1 MKKLMF
7 SILPAL
13 LLALVS
19 CMNTSQESEGG
30 SVRVVLPSSSRALY
44 SSGHDDVDSF
54 TVRLL
59 LDEKIIN
66 EKSITKETAD
76 MGGAIVFDELEP
88 ATYTVEVE
96 GRMSSKD
103 VLLYF
108 GTEEAKVT
116 AGQDSDC
123 QVNLKKKDCQIYNI
137 SADAEELKTAC
148 ESDGNIYIFM
158 DEDSSVSTNQATPEN
173 NCQLTNITS
182 GTKIIRG
189 NGGKV
194 QQSTD
199 DNKTLTTEGG
209 QIKLFNVTGS
219 STILEIN
226 NLTFTASSTVG
237 TTSTL
242 DGALICVDDG
252 ATVILKQCYINGM
265 SMSNQGI
272 SLIYVKSGG
281 TLLLENCTFYNN
293 TSTNKGDVSFSE
305 CIRIENGAQ
314 VEVVS
319 CNFESNGDGNLM
331 SNAAAIENSGSCH
344 ITNTTFKGNTANRGS
359 AIMNNDNGILEIED
373 STFDSNT
380 CTSNGG
386 YYARRGGAI
395 FIQGGTVKIK
405 DSAFTGNKSSGKN
418 KSEGTE
424 NGEFQKLGG
433 GAISIKSYYDSNTKE
448 TKPSSLTLQNT
459 KFYNNSVTSTDS
471 DDAYGYGGA
480 VLIEQSDASL
490 FLKDASGATM
500 EIDSY
505 ISNYMNGNT
514 TAKNNA
520 GANIYCNG
528 GTINGTVY
536 TKAWE

>member
-1 MKKLMF
+1 MKKFAF

-116 AGQDSDC
+116 AGQDADC
-123 QVNLKKKDCQIYNI
+123 QVKLKKDCQIYNI
-137 SADAEELKTAC
+137 SADTRELKTAC
-148 ESDGNIYIFM
+148 EADGNIYIFM

-173 NCQLTNITS
+173 NCQLTNINS

-199 DNKTLTTEGG
+199 DNKTLTTEGD
-209 QIKLFNVTGS
+209 QIKLFNVSGS

-226 NLTFTASSTVG
+226 NLTFTASSIVG
-237 TTSTL
+237 TTSAL

-252 ATVILKQCYINGM
+252 ATVILKQCYINEM

-433 GAISIKSYYDSNTKE
+433 GAISIKKG
-448 TKPSSLTLQNT
+448 SLTLQST
-459 KFYNNSVTSTDS
+459 RFDSNSVTSTDS
-471 DDAYGYGGA
+471 DDANGYGGA
-480 VLIEQSDASL
+480 VLIEQSDANL

>member
-1 MKKLMF
+1 MKKFAF

-13 LLALVS
+13 LLAFVS
-19 CMNTSQESEGG
+19 CMNMSSGSEGG

-44 SSGHDDVDSF
+44 SSGHGDVDSF

-59 LDEKIIN
+59 LGEKIIN

-76 MGGAIVFDELEP
+76 TGGAIVFDELEP
-88 ATYTVEVE
+88 ATYTVEAE
-96 GRMSSKD
+96 GWMSIKD

-108 GTEEAKVT
+108 GSEEAKVT
-116 AGQDSDC
+116 AGQDTSC
-123 QVNLKKKDCQIYNI
+123 QVNLKKDCQIYNNT
-137 SADAEELKTAC
+137 ADAEELKTAC
-148 ESDGNIYIFM
+148 ESDGNAYIFM
-158 DEDSSVSTNQATPEN
+158 GGNSSVSTNQATPEN

-189 NGGKV
+189 NGGKLV
-194 QQSTD
+194 QSTD

-209 QIKLFNVTGS
+209 QIKLFNVSGS

-226 NLTFTASSTVG
+226 NLTFTATSGKTVG

-293 TSTNKGDVSFSE
+293 TSTNKGAVSFSE

-319 CNFESNGDGNLM
+319 CNFESNGDGDLM

-359 AIMNNDNGILEIED
+359 AIMNNDTGSLEIED

-395 FIQGGTVKIK
+395 FIQGGSVKIT
-405 DSAFTGNKSSGKN
+405 DSTFTGNKAGGYN
-418 KSEGTE
+418 PGSEGTE
-424 NGEFQKLGG
+424 AFKKLGG

-459 KFYNNSVTSTDS
+459 KFYNNSVTSTS
-471 DDAYGYGGA
+471 TDDANGYGGA
-480 VLIEQSDASL
+480 VLIEQSDANL

>member
-19 CMNTSQESEGG
+19 CMNISQGSEGG

-59 LDEKIIN
+59 LGEKII
-66 EKSITKETAD
+66 KEETINTETD
-76 MGGAIVFDELEP
+76 ETGGAIVFDELEP

-116 AGQDSDC
+116 AGQDADC
-123 QVNLKKKDCQIYNI
+123 QVKLKKDCQIYNI
-137 SADAEELKTAC
+137 SADTRELKTAC
-148 ESDGNIYIFM
+148 EADGNIYIFM

-173 NCQLTNITS
+173 NCQLTNINS

-226 NLTFTASSTVG
+226 NLTFTASSIVG
-237 TTSTL
+237 TTSAL

-252 ATVILKQCYINGM
+252 ATVILKQCRMNGI

-373 STFDSNT
+373 STFDSNM
-380 CTSNGG
+380 CTSNSG

-395 FIQGGTVKIK
+395 FIQGGSVKIT
-405 DSAFTGNKSSGKN
+405 DSTFTGNKSSGKN

-433 GAISIKSYYDSNTKE
+433 GAISIKKG
-448 TKPSSLTLQNT
+448 SLTLQST
-459 KFYNNSVTSTDS
+459 RFDSNSVTSTDS

-480 VLIEQSDASL
+480 VLIEQSDANL

>member
-1 MKKLMF
+1 MKKFAF

-13 LLALVS
+13 LLAFVS
-19 CMNTSQESEGG
+19 CMNMSSGSEGG

-44 SSGHDDVDSF
+44 SSGHGDVDSF

-59 LDEKIIN
+59 LGEKII
-66 EKSITKETAD
+66 KEETINTETD
-76 MGGAIVFDELEP
+76 ETGGVIVFDELEP

-96 GRMSSKD
+96 GWMSSKD

-148 ESDGNIYIFM
+148 ESDGNAYIFM
-158 DEDSSVSTNQATPEN
+158 GADSSVSTNQATPEN

-189 NGGKV
+189 NGGKLV
-194 QQSTD
+194 QSTD
-199 DNKTLTTEGG
+199 DNKTLKTEGG

-293 TSTNKGDVSFSE
+293 TSTNKGSASFSE

-319 CNFESNGDGNLM
+319 CNFETNGNDIM
-331 SNAAAIENSGSCH
+331 SNAAAIENSGSCR
-344 ITNTTFKGNTANRGS
+344 ITNTTFKDNLAQRGG
-359 AIMNNDNGILEIED
+359 AIMNNETGILEIES
-373 STFDSNT
+373 STIDSNT
-380 CTSNGG
+380 CTSSG
-386 YYARRGGAI
+386 YYAMRGGAI

-405 DSAFTGNKSSGKN
+405 DSTFTGNETLGQN
-418 KSEGTE
+418 ASEGTA

-433 GAISIKSYYDSNTKE
+433 GAISLKMG
-448 TKPSSLTLQNT
+448 SLTLQNT
-459 KFYNNSVTSTDS
+459 RFDNNSVTSTS
-471 DDAYGYGGA
+471 KNDAYGYGGA
-480 VLIEQSDASL
+480 VLIEQSDANL
-490 FLKDASGATM
+490 FLKDASGAAM
-500 EIDSY
+500 DIASY
-505 ISNYMNGNT
+505 INKYMSGNT
-514 TAKNNA
+514 TAKTDA

>member
-1 MKKLMF
+1 
-7 SILPAL
+7 
-13 LLALVS
+13 
-19 CMNTSQESEGG
+19 
-30 SVRVVLPSSSRALY
+30 
-44 SSGHDDVDSF
+44 
-54 TVRLL
+54 
-59 LDEKIIN
+59 
-66 EKSITKETAD
+66 
-76 MGGAIVFDELEP
+76 
-88 ATYTVEVE
+88 
-96 GRMSSKD
+96 MSSKD

-116 AGQDSDC
+116 AGQDADC
-123 QVNLKKKDCQIYNI
+123 QVKLKKDCQIYNI
-137 SADAEELKTAC
+137 SADARELKTAC
-148 ESDGNIYIFM
+148 EADGNIYIFM
-158 DEDSSVSTNQATPEN
+158 DEDSSVSTNQATPDN
-173 NCQLTNITS
+173 YQLTNITS

-189 NGGKV
+189 NGGKLV
-194 QQSTD
+194 QSTD
-199 DNKTLTTEGG
+199 DNKTLTTEGD
-209 QIKLFNVTGS
+209 QIKLFNVSGS

-226 NLTFTASSTVG
+226 NLTFTASSIVG
-237 TTSTL
+237 TTSAL

-293 TSTNKGDVSFSE
+293 TSTNKGNVSFSE

-331 SNAAAIENSGSCH
+331 ANAAAIENSGSCH

-433 GAISIKSYYDSNTKE
+433 GAISIKKG
-448 TKPSSLTLQNT
+448 SLTLQST
-459 KFYNNSVTSTDS
+459 RFDSNSVSSTDS

-480 VLIEQSDASL
+480 VLIEQSDANL

>member
-1 MKKLMF
+1 
-7 SILPAL
+7 
-13 LLALVS
+13 
-19 CMNTSQESEGG
+19 
-30 SVRVVLPSSSRALY
+30 
-44 SSGHDDVDSF
+44 
-54 TVRLL
+54 
-59 LDEKIIN
+59 
-66 EKSITKETAD
+66 
-76 MGGAIVFDELEP
+76 
-88 ATYTVEVE
+88 
-96 GRMSSKD
+96 MSSKD

-137 SADAEELKTAC
+137 SADARELKTAC
-148 ESDGNIYIFM
+148 EADGNIYIFM

-226 NLTFTASSTVG
+226 NLTFTASDTVE
-237 TTSTL
+237 TSAL

-272 SLIYVKSGG
+272 SLIYVKNGG
-281 TLLLENCTFYNN
+281 KLLLENCTFYNN
-293 TSTNKGDVSFSE
+293 TSTLERNSVGYSE
-305 CIRIENGAQ
+305 CIRIDNGAQ

-319 CNFESNGDGNLM
+319 CNFESNGDGDLM

-395 FIQGGTVKIK
+395 FIQGGSVKIT
-405 DSAFTGNKSSGKN
+405 DSTFTGNKAGGYN
-418 KSEGTE
+418 PGSEGKE
-424 NGEFQKLGG
+424 AFKKLGG

-459 KFYNNSVTSTDS
+459 KFYNNSVTSTS
-471 DDAYGYGGA
+471 TDDANGYGGA
-480 VLIEQSDASL
+480 VLIEQSDANL

>member
-1 MKKLMF
+1 MKKIMF
-7 SILPAL
+7 SILPAFL
-13 LLALVS
+13 FALVS

-59 LDEKIIN
+59 LGEKIIN
-66 EKSITKETAD
+66 EKSINTETD
-76 MGGAIVFDELEP
+76 ETGGVIVFDELEP

-96 GRMSSKD
+96 GWMSSKD

-137 SADAEELKTAC
+137 SADAEELKKAC
-148 ESDGNIYIFM
+148 ESDGNTYIFM
-158 DEDSSVSTNQATPEN
+158 DEDSSVSTNQATPDN
-173 NCQLTNITS
+173 YQLTNITS

-226 NLTFTASSTVG
+226 NLTFTASDTVE
-237 TTSTL
+237 TSAL

-252 ATVILKQCYINGM
+252 ATVILKQCRMNGI
-265 SMSNQGI
+265 SMSNLGT

-281 TLLLENCTFYNN
+281 KLLVENCTFYNN
-293 TSTNKGDVSFSE
+293 TSTNKGSASFSE

-319 CNFESNGDGNLM
+319 CNFETNGNDIM
-331 SNAAAIENSGSCH
+331 SNAAAIENSGSCR
-344 ITNTTFKGNTANRGS
+344 ITNTTFKDNLAQRGG
-359 AIMNNDNGILEIED
+359 AIMNNETGILEIES

-380 CTSNGG
+380 CTSSG
-386 YYARRGGAI
+386 YYAMRGGAI

-405 DSAFTGNKSSGKN
+405 DSTFTGNETLGQN
-418 KSEGTE
+418 ASEGTA

-433 GAISIKSYYDSNTKE
+433 GAISLKMG
-448 TKPSSLTLQNT
+448 SLTLQNT
-459 KFYNNSVTSTDS
+459 RFDNNSVTSTS
-471 DDAYGYGGA
+471 KNDAYGYGGA
-480 VLIEQSDASL
+480 VLIEQSDANL
-490 FLKDASGATM
+490 FLKDASGAAM
-500 EIDSY
+500 DIASY
-505 ISNYMNGNT
+505 INKYMSSNT
-514 TAKNNA
+514 TAKTDA

-536 TKAWE
+536 TKAW

>member
-1 MKKLMF
+1 
-7 SILPAL
+7 
-13 LLALVS
+13 
-19 CMNTSQESEGG
+19 
-30 SVRVVLPSSSRALY
+30 
-44 SSGHDDVDSF
+44 
-54 TVRLL
+54 
-59 LDEKIIN
+59 
-66 EKSITKETAD
+66 
-76 MGGAIVFDELEP
+76 
-88 ATYTVEVE
+88 
-96 GRMSSKD
+96 MSSKD

-116 AGQDSDC
+116 AGQDADC
-123 QVNLKKKDCQIYNI
+123 QVKLKKDCQIYNI
-137 SADAEELKTAC
+137 SADTRELKTAC
-148 ESDGNIYIFM
+148 EADGNIYIFM

-173 NCQLTNITS
+173 NCQLTNINS

-293 TSTNKGDVSFSE
+293 TSTNKGNVSFSE

-395 FIQGGTVKIK
+395 FIQGGSVKIT
-405 DSAFTGNKSSGKN
+405 DSTFTGNKAGGKN

-433 GAISIKSYYDSNTKE
+433 GAISIKKG
-448 TKPSSLTLQNT
+448 SLTLQST
-459 KFYNNSVTSTDS
+459 RFDSNSVTSTDS

-480 VLIEQSDASL
+480 VLIEQSDANL

>member
-1 MKKLMF
+1 MKKFAF

-13 LLALVS
+13 LLAFVS
-19 CMNTSQESEGG
+19 CMNMSSGSEGG

-44 SSGHDDVDSF
+44 SSGHGDVDSF

-59 LDEKIIN
+59 LGEKII
-66 EKSITKETAD
+66 KEETINTETD
-76 MGGAIVFDELEP
+76 ETGGVIVFDELEP

-96 GRMSSKD
+96 GWMSSKD

-137 SADAEELKTAC
+137 SADAEELKKAC
-148 ESDGNIYIFM
+148 ESDGNAYIFM
-158 DEDSSVSTNQATPEN
+158 GADSSVSTNQATPDN
-173 NCQLTNITS
+173 YQLTNITS

-252 ATVILKQCYINGM
+252 ATVILKQCRMNGI
-265 SMSNQGI
+265 SMSNLGT

-281 TLLLENCTFYNN
+281 KLLVENCTFYNN
-293 TSTNKGDVSFSE
+293 TSTNKGSASFSE

-319 CNFESNGDGNLM
+319 CNFETNGNDIM
-331 SNAAAIENSGSCH
+331 SNAAAIENSGSCR
-344 ITNTTFKGNTANRGS
+344 ITNTTFKDNLAQRGG
-359 AIMNNDNGILEIED
+359 AIMNNETGILEIES

-380 CTSNGG
+380 CTSSG
-386 YYARRGGAI
+386 YYAMRGGAI

-405 DSAFTGNKSSGKN
+405 DSTFTGNETLGQN
-418 KSEGTE
+418 ASEGTA

-433 GAISIKSYYDSNTKE
+433 GAISLKMG
-448 TKPSSLTLQNT
+448 SLTLQNT
-459 KFYNNSVTSTDS
+459 RFDNNSVTSTS
-471 DDAYGYGGA
+471 KNDAYGYGGA
-480 VLIEQSDASL
+480 VLIEQSDANL
-490 FLKDASGATM
+490 FLKDASGAAM
-500 EIDSY
+500 DIASY
-505 ISNYMNGNT
+505 INKYMSGNT
-514 TAKNNA
+514 TAKTDA

>member
-1 MKKLMF
+1 MKKFAF

-13 LLALVS
+13 LLAFVS
-19 CMNTSQESEGG
+19 CMNMSSGSEGG

-44 SSGHDDVDSF
+44 SSGHGDVDSF

-59 LDEKIIN
+59 LGEKII
-66 EKSITKETAD
+66 KEETINTETD
-76 MGGAIVFDELEP
+76 ETGGVIVFDELEP

-96 GRMSSKD
+96 GWMSSKD

-137 SADAEELKTAC
+137 SADAEELKKAC
-148 ESDGNIYIFM
+148 ESDGNAYIFM
-158 DEDSSVSTNQATPEN
+158 GADSSVSTNQATPDN
-173 NCQLTNITS
+173 YQLTNITS

-209 QIKLFNVTGS
+209 QIKLFNVSGS

-226 NLTFTASSTVG
+226 NLTFTASSIVG
-237 TTSTL
+237 TTSAL

-252 ATVILKQCYINGM
+252 ATVILKQCRMNGI
-265 SMSNQGI
+265 SMSNLGT

-281 TLLLENCTFYNN
+281 KLLVENCTFYNN
-293 TSTNKGDVSFSE
+293 TSTNKGSASFSE

-319 CNFESNGDGNLM
+319 CNFETNGNDIM
-331 SNAAAIENSGSCH
+331 SNAAAIENSGSCR
-344 ITNTTFKGNTANRGS
+344 ITNTTFKDNLAQRGG
-359 AIMNNDNGILEIED
+359 AIMNNETGILEIES

-380 CTSNGG
+380 CTSSG
-386 YYARRGGAI
+386 YYAMRGGAI

-405 DSAFTGNKSSGKN
+405 DSTFTGNETLGQN
-418 KSEGTE
+418 ASEGTA

-433 GAISIKSYYDSNTKE
+433 GAISLKMG
-448 TKPSSLTLQNT
+448 SLTLQNT
-459 KFYNNSVTSTDS
+459 RFDNNSVTSTS
-471 DDAYGYGGA
+471 KNDAYGYGGA
-480 VLIEQSDASL
+480 VLIEQSDANL
-490 FLKDASGATM
+490 FLKDASGAAM
-500 EIDSY
+500 DIASY
-505 ISNYMNGNT
+505 INKYMSGNT
-514 TAKNNA
+514 TAKTDA

>member
-1 MKKLMF
+1 MKKFAF

-19 CMNTSQESEGG
+19 CMNMSQGSEGG

-59 LDEKIIN
+59 LGEKIIN
-66 EKSITKETAD
+66 EQSINTETD
-76 MGGAIVFDELEP
+76 ETGGVIVFDELEP

-96 GRMSSKD
+96 GWMSSKD

-108 GTEEAKVT
+108 GTEDAKVT

-123 QVNLKKKDCQIYNI
+123 QVTLKKDCQIYDAT
-137 SADAEELKTAC
+137 SDAEELKTAC
-148 ESDGNIYIFM
+148 ESDGNAYIFM
-158 DEDSSVSTNQATPEN
+158 GEDSSVSTSQATSAN
-173 NCQLTNITS
+173 NYQLTNITS

-194 QQSTD
+194 QESTD

-226 NLTFTASSTVG
+226 NLTFTAASGKTVG

-242 DGALICVDDG
+242 DGALIYVDDG

-314 VEVVS
+314 VEVIS
-319 CNFESNGDGNLM
+319 CNFESNGEEDYA
-331 SNAAAIENSGSCH
+331 SNAAAIENSGSCR
-344 ITNTTFKGNTANRGS
+344 IISTTFKGNTANRGS
-359 AIMNNDNGILEIED
+359 AIMNNNSGILEIED
-373 STFDSNT
+373 STFDSNM
-380 CTSNGG
+380 CISNSG

-395 FIQGGTVKIK
+395 FIQGGNVKIK
-405 DSAFTGNKSSGKN
+405 DSAFTDNKSSGKN
-418 KSEGTE
+418 KSEGEE
-424 NGEFQKLGG
+424 NNLQMLGG
-433 GAISIKSYYDSNTKE
+433 GAISIKTG
-448 TKPSSLTLQNT
+448 SLILQNT
-459 KFYNNSVTSTDS
+459 RFDNNSVTATTSNSTYTK
-471 DDAYGYGGA
+471 YGYGGA
-480 VLIEQSDASL
+480 VLIEQSDANL
-490 FLKDASGATM
+490 FLKDASGADM
-500 EIDSY
+500 DIQNY
-505 ISNYMNGNT
+505 IQMNMNGNT
-514 TAKNNA
+514 VGTGKE

-536 TKAWE
+536 TQAWE

>member
-1 MKKLMF
+1 
-7 SILPAL
+7 
-13 LLALVS
+13 
-19 CMNTSQESEGG
+19 
-30 SVRVVLPSSSRALY
+30 
-44 SSGHDDVDSF
+44 
-54 TVRLL
+54 
-59 LDEKIIN
+59 
-66 EKSITKETAD
+66 
-76 MGGAIVFDELEP
+76 
-88 ATYTVEVE
+88 
-96 GRMSSKD
+96 MSSKD

-116 AGQDSDC
+116 AGQDADC
-123 QVNLKKKDCQIYNI
+123 QVKLKKDCQIYNI
-137 SADAEELKTAC
+137 SADTRELKTAC
-148 ESDGNIYIFM
+148 EADGNIYIFM

-173 NCQLTNITS
+173 NCQLTNINS

-199 DNKTLTTEGG
+199 DNKTLTTEGD
-209 QIKLFNVTGS
+209 QIKLFNVSGS

-226 NLTFTASSTVG
+226 NLTFTASSIVG
-237 TTSTL
+237 TTSAL

-433 GAISIKSYYDSNTKE
+433 GAISIKKG
-448 TKPSSLTLQNT
+448 SLTLQST
-459 KFYNNSVTSTDS
+459 RFDSNSVTSTDS
-471 DDAYGYGGA
+471 DDANGYGGA
-480 VLIEQSDASL
+480 VLIEQSDANL

>member
-1 MKKLMF
+1 M
-7 SILPAL
+7 SI
-13 LLALVS
+13 
-19 CMNTSQESEGG
+19 
-30 SVRVVLPSSSRALY
+30 
-44 SSGHDDVDSF
+44 
-54 TVRLL
+54 
-59 LDEKIIN
+59 
-66 EKSITKETAD
+66 
-76 MGGAIVFDELEP
+76 
-88 ATYTVEVE
+88 
-96 GRMSSKD
+96 KD

-108 GTEEAKVT
+108 GSEEAKVT
-116 AGQDSDC
+116 AGQDTSC
-123 QVNLKKKDCQIYNI
+123 QVNLKKDCQIYNNT
-137 SADAEELKTAC
+137 ADAEELKTAC
-148 ESDGNIYIFM
+148 ESDGNAYIFM
-158 DEDSSVSTNQATPEN
+158 GGNSSVSTNQATPEN

-194 QQSTD
+194 QESTD
-199 DNKTLTTEGG
+199 DNKTLATEGG

-226 NLTFTASSTVG
+226 NLTFTASKIVG
-237 TTSTL
+237 TNSTL

-293 TSTNKGDVSFSE
+293 TSTNKGAVSFSE

-344 ITNTTFKGNTANRGS
+344 ITNTTFKGNTANRGG
-359 AIMNNDNGILEIED
+359 AIMNNENGILEIEN
-373 STFDSNT
+373 STFDSNM
-380 CTSNGG
+380 CTSNSG

-395 FIQGGTVKIK
+395 FIQGGSVKIT
-405 DSAFTGNKSSGKN
+405 DSTFTGNKAGGN
-418 KSEGTE
+418 NPGNEGEE
-424 NGEFQKLGG
+424 NNLQMLGG
-433 GAISIKSYYDSNTKE
+433 GAISIKKG
-448 TKPSSLTLQNT
+448 SLTLQST
-459 KFYNNSVTSTDS
+459 RFENNSVTSTTANS
-471 DDAYGYGGA
+471 TNTKYGYGGA

-490 FLKDASGATM
+490 LLKNASGAAM
-500 EIDSY
+500 DIESY
-505 ISNYMNGNT
+505 TNKYMSGNKVGT
-514 TAKNNA
+514 GKE

>member
-1 MKKLMF
+1 
-7 SILPAL
+7 
-13 LLALVS
+13 
-19 CMNTSQESEGG
+19 
-30 SVRVVLPSSSRALY
+30 
-44 SSGHDDVDSF
+44 
-54 TVRLL
+54 
-59 LDEKIIN
+59 
-66 EKSITKETAD
+66 
-76 MGGAIVFDELEP
+76 
-88 ATYTVEVE
+88 
-96 GRMSSKD
+96 MSSKD

-148 ESDGNIYIFM
+148 ESDGNAYIFM
-158 DEDSSVSTNQATPEN
+158 GADSSVSTNQATPDN
-173 NCQLTNITS
+173 YQLTNITS

-226 NLTFTASSTVG
+226 NLTFTASDTVE
-237 TTSTL
+237 TSAL

-252 ATVILKQCYINGM
+252 ATVILKQCRMNGI
-265 SMSNQGI
+265 SMSNLGT

-281 TLLLENCTFYNN
+281 KLLVENCTFYNN
-293 TSTNKGDVSFSE
+293 TSTNKGSASFSE

-319 CNFESNGDGNLM
+319 CNFETNGNDIM
-331 SNAAAIENSGSCH
+331 SNAAAIENSGSCR
-344 ITNTTFKGNTANRGS
+344 ITNTTFKDNLAQRGG
-359 AIMNNDNGILEIED
+359 AIMNNETGILEIES

-380 CTSNGG
+380 CTSSG
-386 YYARRGGAI
+386 YYAMRGGAI

-405 DSAFTGNKSSGKN
+405 DSTFTGNETLGQN
-418 KSEGTE
+418 ASEGTA

-433 GAISIKSYYDSNTKE
+433 GAISLKMG
-448 TKPSSLTLQNT
+448 SLTLQNT
-459 KFYNNSVTSTDS
+459 RFDNNSVTSTS
-471 DDAYGYGGA
+471 KNDAYGYGGA

-490 FLKDASGATM
+490 FLKDASGAAM
-500 EIDSY
+500 DIESY
-505 ISNYMNGNT
+505 TNKYMSGNKVGT
-514 TAKNNA
+514 GKE

>member
-1 MKKLMF
+1 
-7 SILPAL
+7 
-13 LLALVS
+13 
-19 CMNTSQESEGG
+19 
-30 SVRVVLPSSSRALY
+30 
-44 SSGHDDVDSF
+44 
-54 TVRLL
+54 
-59 LDEKIIN
+59 
-66 EKSITKETAD
+66 
-76 MGGAIVFDELEP
+76 
-88 ATYTVEVE
+88 TVEVE
-96 GRMSSKD
+96 GWMSSKD

-148 ESDGNIYIFM
+148 ESDGNAYIFM
-158 DEDSSVSTNQATPEN
+158 GADSSVSTNQATPDN
-173 NCQLTNITS
+173 YQLTNITS

-226 NLTFTASSTVG
+226 NLTFTASSIVG
-237 TTSTL
+237 TTSAL

-293 TSTNKGDVSFSE
+293 TSTNKGNVSFSE

-395 FIQGGTVKIK
+395 FIQGGSVKIT
-405 DSAFTGNKSSGKN
+405 DSTFTGNKAGGYN
-418 KSEGTE
+418 PGSEGTE
-424 NGEFQKLGG
+424 AFKKLGG
-433 GAISIKSYYDSNTKE
+433 GAISIKKG
-448 TKPSSLTLQNT
+448 SLTLQST
-459 KFYNNSVTSTDS
+459 RFDSNSVTSTDS

>member
-1 MKKLMF
+1 MKKFAF

-76 MGGAIVFDELEP
+76 TGGAIVFDELEP
-88 ATYTVEVE
+88 ATYTVEAE
-96 GRMSSKD
+96 GWMSCKD
-103 VLLYF
+103 ALLYF

-116 AGQDSDC
+116 AGQDADC
-123 QVNLKKKDCQIYNI
+123 QVKLKKDCQIYNI
-137 SADAEELKTAC
+137 SADPGELKTAC
-148 ESDGNIYIFM
+148 EADGNIYIFM
-158 DEDSSVSTNQATPEN
+158 NEASSVSTNQATPEN
-173 NCQLTNITS
+173 NYQLADITS

-226 NLTFTASSTVG
+226 NLTFTASDTVE
-237 TTSTL
+237 TSAL

-252 ATVILKQCYINGM
+252 ATVILKQCRMNGI
-265 SMSNQGI
+265 SMSNLGT

-281 TLLLENCTFYNN
+281 KLLVENCTFYNN
-293 TSTNKGDVSFSE
+293 TSTNKGSASFSE

-319 CNFESNGDGNLM
+319 CNFETNGNDIM
-331 SNAAAIENSGSCH
+331 SNAAAIENSGSCR
-344 ITNTTFKGNTANRGS
+344 ITNTTFKDNLAQRGG
-359 AIMNNDNGILEIED
+359 AIMNNETGILEIES

-380 CTSNGG
+380 CTSSG
-386 YYARRGGAI
+386 YYAMRGGAI
-395 FIQGGTVKIK
+395 FIQGGTVKIT
-405 DSAFTGNKSSGKN
+405 DSTFTGNKAGGYN
-418 KSEGTE
+418 PGSEGPE
-424 NGEFQKLGG
+424 AFKKLGG

-459 KFYNNSVTSTDS
+459 KFYNNSVTSKST
-471 DDAYGYGGA
+471 DDANGYGGA
-480 VLIEQSDASL
+480 VLIEQSDANL

-528 GTINGTVY
+528 GTINGTGY

>member
-1 MKKLMF
+1 MKKFAF

-13 LLALVS
+13 LLAFVS

-44 SSGHDDVDSF
+44 SSGHGDVDSF

-59 LDEKIIN
+59 LGEKII
-66 EKSITKETAD
+66 KEETINTETD
-76 MGGAIVFDELEP
+76 ETGGVIVFDELEP

-96 GRMSSKD
+96 GWMSSKD

-137 SADAEELKTAC
+137 SVDARELKTAC
-148 ESDGNIYIFM
+148 ESDGNAYIFM
-158 DEDSSVSTNQATPEN
+158 GADSSVSTNQATPDN
-173 NCQLTNITS
+173 YQLTNITS

-199 DNKTLTTEGG
+199 DNQTLTTEGG
-209 QIKLFNVTGS
+209 QIKLFNVSGS

-226 NLTFTASSTVG
+226 NLTFTASNIVG
-237 TTSTL
+237 TNSTL

-319 CNFESNGDGNLM
+319 CTFESNGEENYA
-331 SNAAAIENSGSCH
+331 SNAAAIENSGSCR
-344 ITNTTFKGNTANRGS
+344 ITNTTFKGNKANRGS
-359 AIMNNDNGILEIED
+359 AIMNNDTGSLEIEN

-395 FIQGGTVKIK
+395 FIQGGSVKIK

-418 KSEGTE
+418 KSEGTK

-433 GAISIKSYYDSNTKE
+433 GAISIKTGSLVLQSTRFDS
-448 TKPSSLTLQNT
+448 
-459 KFYNNSVTSTDS
+459 NSVTSTDS
-471 DDAYGYGGA
+471 NDAYGCGGA
-480 VLIEQSDASL
+480 VLVEQSDASL
-490 FLKDASGATM
+490 LLKDANGTAMDIASYTTM
-500 EIDSY
+500 
-505 ISNYMNGNT
+505 YMNGNT
-514 TAKNNA
+514 TAKDNA

>member
-1 MKKLMF
+1 
-7 SILPAL
+7 
-13 LLALVS
+13 
-19 CMNTSQESEGG
+19 
-30 SVRVVLPSSSRALY
+30 
-44 SSGHDDVDSF
+44 
-54 TVRLL
+54 
-59 LDEKIIN
+59 
-66 EKSITKETAD
+66 
-76 MGGAIVFDELEP
+76 
-88 ATYTVEVE
+88 
-96 GRMSSKD
+96 MSSKD

-137 SADAEELKTAC
+137 SADAKELKTAC
-148 ESDGNIYIFM
+148 ESDGKTYIFM
-158 DEDSSVSTNQATPEN
+158 GEDSSVSTNQATPEN

-199 DNKTLTTEGG
+199 DNKTLKTEGG

-226 NLTFTASSTVG
+226 NLTFTASDTVE
-237 TTSTL
+237 TSAL

-252 ATVILKQCYINGM
+252 ATVILKQCRMNGI
-265 SMSNQGI
+265 SMSNLGT

-281 TLLLENCTFYNN
+281 KLLVENCTFYNN
-293 TSTNKGDVSFSE
+293 TSTNKGNVSFSE

-331 SNAAAIENSGSCH
+331 SNAAAIENSGSCR
-344 ITNTTFKGNTANRGS
+344 ITNTTFKGNKANRGS

-395 FIQGGTVKIK
+395 FIQGGSVKIT
-405 DSAFTGNKSSGKN
+405 DSTFTGNKAGGYN
-418 KSEGTE
+418 PGSEGEE
-424 NGEFQKLGG
+424 NNLQMLGG
-433 GAISIKSYYDSNTKE
+433 GAISIKTGSFV
-448 TKPSSLTLQNT
+448 LQNT
-459 KFYNNSVTSTDS
+459 RFDSNSVTSTTANS
-471 DDAYGYGGA
+471 TNTKYGYGGA

-490 FLKDASGATM
+490 LLKDASGAAM
-500 EIDSY
+500 DIESY
-505 ISNYMNGNT
+505 TNKYMSGNKVGT
-514 TAKNNA
+514 GKE

>member
-19 CMNTSQESEGG
+19 CMNISQGSEGG

-44 SSGHDDVDSF
+44 SSGHGDVDSF

-59 LDEKIIN
+59 LGEKII
-66 EKSITKETAD
+66 KEETINTETD
-76 MGGAIVFDELEP
+76 ETGGVIVFDELEP

-96 GRMSSKD
+96 GWMSSKD

-137 SADAEELKTAC
+137 SVDARELKTAC

-226 NLTFTASSTVG
+226 NLTFTASDTVE
-237 TTSTL
+237 TSAL

-293 TSTNKGDVSFSE
+293 TSTNKGSASFSE

-319 CNFESNGDGNLM
+319 CNFETNGNDIM
-331 SNAAAIENSGSCH
+331 SNAAAIENSGSCR
-344 ITNTTFKGNTANRGS
+344 ITNTTFKDNLAQRGG
-359 AIMNNDNGILEIED
+359 AIMNNETGILEIES

-380 CTSNGG
+380 CTSSG
-386 YYARRGGAI
+386 YYAMRGGAI

-405 DSAFTGNKSSGKN
+405 DSTFTGNETLGQN
-418 KSEGTE
+418 ASEGTA

-433 GAISIKSYYDSNTKE
+433 GAISLKMG
-448 TKPSSLTLQNT
+448 SLTLQNT
-459 KFYNNSVTSTDS
+459 RFDNNSVTSTS
-471 DDAYGYGGA
+471 KNDAYGYGGA
-480 VLIEQSDASL
+480 VLIEQSDANL
-490 FLKDASGATM
+490 FLKDASGAAM
-500 EIDSY
+500 DIESY
-505 ISNYMNGNT
+505 INKYMRGNT
-514 TAKNNA
+514 VGTGKE

>member
-1 MKKLMF
+1 M
-7 SILPAL
+7 SI
-13 LLALVS
+13 
-19 CMNTSQESEGG
+19 
-30 SVRVVLPSSSRALY
+30 
-44 SSGHDDVDSF
+44 
-54 TVRLL
+54 
-59 LDEKIIN
+59 
-66 EKSITKETAD
+66 
-76 MGGAIVFDELEP
+76 
-88 ATYTVEVE
+88 
-96 GRMSSKD
+96 KD

-108 GTEEAKVT
+108 GSEEAKVT
-116 AGQDSDC
+116 AGQDTSC
-123 QVNLKKKDCQIYNI
+123 QVNLKKDCQIYNNT
-137 SADAEELKTAC
+137 ADAEELKTAC
-148 ESDGNIYIFM
+148 ESDGNAYIFM
-158 DEDSSVSTNQATPEN
+158 GGNSSVSTNQATSDN
-173 NCQLTNITS
+173 NQLANITS

-194 QQSTD
+194 QESTD
-199 DNKTLTTEGG
+199 DNKTLATEGG

-265 SMSNQGI
+265 SMLNQGI

-293 TSTNKGDVSFSE
+293 TSTNKGAVSFSE

-319 CNFESNGDGNLM
+319 CNFESNGDGDLM
-331 SNAAAIENSGSCH
+331 SNAAAIENFGSCH
-344 ITNTTFKGNTANRGS
+344 ITNTTFKGNTANRGG
-359 AIMNNDNGILEIED
+359 AIMNNENGILEIEN
-373 STFDSNT
+373 STFDSNM
-380 CTSNGG
+380 CISSSG

-395 FIQGGTVKIK
+395 FIQGGTVKIT
-405 DSAFTGNKSSGKN
+405 DSAFTGNKSSGN
-418 KSEGTE
+418 NPGNEGEE
-424 NGEFQKLGG
+424 NNLQMLGG
-433 GAISIKSYYDSNTKE
+433 GAISIKTG
-448 TKPSSLTLQNT
+448 SLVLQNT
-459 KFYNNSVTSTDS
+459 RFDSNSVTSTTANS
-471 DDAYGYGGA
+471 NNTKYGYGGA

-490 FLKDASGATM
+490 FLKDASGAAM
-500 EIDSY
+500 DIESY
-505 ISNYMNGNT
+505 TNKYMSGNKVGT
-514 TAKNNA
+514 GKE

>member
-1 MKKLMF
+1 
-7 SILPAL
+7 
-13 LLALVS
+13 
-19 CMNTSQESEGG
+19 
-30 SVRVVLPSSSRALY
+30 
-44 SSGHDDVDSF
+44 
-54 TVRLL
+54 
-59 LDEKIIN
+59 
-66 EKSITKETAD
+66 
-76 MGGAIVFDELEP
+76 
-88 ATYTVEVE
+88 
-96 GRMSSKD
+96 MSSKD

-116 AGQDSDC
+116 AGQDADC
-123 QVNLKKKDCQIYNI
+123 QVKLKKEDCQIYNI
-137 SADAEELKTAC
+137 SDSEELKTAC
-148 ESDGNIYIFM
+148 ESEGNTYIFM
-158 DEDSSVSTNQATPEN
+158 DAASSVSTNQATSAN
-173 NCQLTNITS
+173 NNQLTNITS

-194 QQSTD
+194 QSSTD

-242 DGALICVDDG
+242 DGTLIYVDDG
-252 ATVILKQCYINGM
+252 ATVILKQCLINNM
-265 SMSNQGI
+265 SVSYRDT

-281 TLLLENCTFYNN
+281 KLLLENCTFYNN
-293 TSTNKGDVSFSE
+293 KSTGSGNVGYSE
-305 CIRIENGAQ
+305 CIRIDNGAQ

-319 CNFESNGDGNLM
+319 CNFENNGDENLM
-331 SNAAAIENSGSCH
+331 ANAAAIENSGSCH

-359 AIMNNDNGILEIED
+359 AIMNNNTGILEIES

-395 FIQGGTVKIK
+395 FSQGGSIKIT
-405 DSAFTGNKSSGKN
+405 DSAFTGNKAGGN
-418 KSEGTE
+418 NPGSEDTT

-433 GAISIKSYYDSNTKE
+433 GAISIKTG
-448 TKPSSLTLQNT
+448 SLVLQNT
-459 KFYNNSVTSTDS
+459 KFENNSVTLTSS
-471 DDAYGYGGA
+471 NDAYGYGGA
-480 VLIEQSDASL
+480 ILIEQSDANL
-490 FLKDASGATM
+490 FLKDASGSA
-500 EIDSY
+500 IDIESY
-505 ISNYMNGNT
+505 INKYMSGNT
-514 TAKNNA
+514 TTKNNA

-536 TKAWE
+536 TQAWE

>member
-1 MKKLMF
+1 MKKFAF

-19 CMNTSQESEGG
+19 CMNTSQGSEGG

-59 LDEKIIN
+59 LGEKIIN
-66 EKSITKETAD
+66 EKSITKDSAD
-76 MGGAIVFDELEP
+76 TGGAIVFDELEP

-96 GRMSSKD
+96 GWMSSKD

-137 SADAEELKTAC
+137 SADAKELKTAC
-148 ESDGNIYIFM
+148 ESDGKTYIFM
-158 DEDSSVSTNQATPEN
+158 GEDSSVSTNQATPEN

-199 DNKTLTTEGG
+199 DNKTLKTEGG

-226 NLTFTASSTVG
+226 NLTFTADSGNTVG
-237 TTSTL
+237 TSSL
-242 DGALICVDDG
+242 DGALIYVDDG
-252 ATVILKQCYINGM
+252 ATVILKQCLIKNM
-265 SMSNQGI
+265 SVSNQGI

-281 TLLLENCTFYNN
+281 KLLLENCTFSNN
-293 TSTNKGDVSFSE
+293 TSTNKGAVSFSE
-305 CIRIENGAQ
+305 CIRIDNGAQ

-395 FIQGGTVKIK
+395 FIQGGSVKIT
-405 DSAFTGNKSSGKN
+405 DSTFTGNKAGGYN
-418 KSEGTE
+418 PGSEGTE
-424 NGEFQKLGG
+424 AFKKLGG
-433 GAISIKSYYDSNTKE
+433 GAISIKTG
-448 TKPSSLTLQNT
+448 SLVLQNT
-459 KFYNNSVTSTDS
+459 RFDSNSVTSTS
-471 DDAYGYGGA
+471 TDDANGYGGA
-480 VLIEQSDASL
+480 VLIEQSDANL

>member
-1 MKKLMF
+1 MKKFAF
-7 SILPAL
+7 SILLAL
-13 LLALVS
+13 LLAFVS

-59 LDEKIIN
+59 LGEKII
-66 EKSITKETAD
+66 KEETISKDSAD
-76 MGGAIVFDELEP
+76 TGGVIVFDELEP

-96 GRMSSKD
+96 GWMSSKD

-137 SADAEELKTAC
+137 SVDARELKTAC
-148 ESDGNIYIFM
+148 EADGNIYIFM

-226 NLTFTASSTVG
+226 NLTFTASDTVE
-237 TTSTL
+237 TSAL

-252 ATVILKQCYINGM
+252 ATVILKQCRMNGI
-265 SMSNQGI
+265 SMSNLGT

-281 TLLLENCTFYNN
+281 KLLVENCTFYNN
-293 TSTNKGDVSFSE
+293 TSTNKGNVSFSE

-319 CNFESNGDGNLM
+319 CNFESNGDGDLM
-331 SNAAAIENSGSCH
+331 SNAAAIENSGSCR
-344 ITNTTFKGNTANRGS
+344 ISNTTFKGNKANRGS
-359 AIMNNDNGILEIED
+359 AIMNNENGILEIEN

-395 FIQGGTVKIK
+395 FIQGGSVKIT
-405 DSAFTGNKSSGKN
+405 DSTFTGNKAGGYN
-418 KSEGTE
+418 PGSEGTE
-424 NGEFQKLGG
+424 AFKKLGG
-433 GAISIKSYYDSNTKE
+433 GAISIKTG
-448 TKPSSLTLQNT
+448 SLVLQNT
-459 KFYNNSVTSTDS
+459 RFDSNSVTSTS
-471 DDAYGYGGA
+471 KDDANGYGGA
-480 VLIEQSDASL
+480 VLIEQSDANL

-505 ISNYMNGNT
+505 IDKYMSGNT
-514 TAKNNA
+514 TAKTNA

>member
-1 MKKLMF
+1 
-7 SILPAL
+7 
-13 LLALVS
+13 
-19 CMNTSQESEGG
+19 
-30 SVRVVLPSSSRALY
+30 
-44 SSGHDDVDSF
+44 
-54 TVRLL
+54 
-59 LDEKIIN
+59 
-66 EKSITKETAD
+66 
-76 MGGAIVFDELEP
+76 
-88 ATYTVEVE
+88 
-96 GRMSSKD
+96 MSSKD

-123 QVNLKKKDCQIYNI
+123 QVKLKKDCQIYNI
-137 SADAEELKTAC
+137 SADAEELKKAC
-148 ESDGNIYIFM
+148 ESDGNTYIFM
-158 DEDSSVSTNQATPEN
+158 DEDSSVSTNQASSEN
-173 NCQLTNITS
+173 NQLTNITS

-199 DNKTLTTEGG
+199 DNQTLTTEGG
-209 QIKLFNVTGS
+209 QIKLFNVSGS

-293 TSTNKGDVSFSE
+293 TSTNKGAVSFSE

-319 CNFESNGDGNLM
+319 CNFESNGDGDLM
-331 SNAAAIENSGSCH
+331 SNAAAIENSGSCR
-344 ITNTTFKGNTANRGS
+344 ISNTTFKGNKANRGS
-359 AIMNNDNGILEIED
+359 AIMNNDTGILEIED

-395 FIQGGTVKIK
+395 FIQGGSVKIT
-405 DSAFTGNKSSGKN
+405 DSTFTGNKAGGYN
-418 KSEGTE
+418 PGSEGTE
-424 NGEFQKLGG
+424 AFKKLGG
-433 GAISIKSYYDSNTKE
+433 GAISIKTG
-448 TKPSSLTLQNT
+448 SLVLQST
-459 KFYNNSVTSTDS
+459 RFKNNSVTSTDS
-471 DDAYGYGGA
+471 NDAYGYGGA

-490 FLKDASGATM
+490 LLKDASGAAM
-500 EIDSY
+500 DIASY
-505 ISNYMNGNT
+505 IQMYMSGNT
-514 TAKNNA
+514 TAKTDA

-536 TKAWE
+536 TQAWE

>member
-1 MKKLMF
+1 MKKFAF

-13 LLALVS
+13 LLAFVS
-19 CMNTSQESEGG
+19 CMNMSSGSEGG

-44 SSGHDDVDSF
+44 SSGHGDVDSF

-76 MGGAIVFDELEP
+76 TGGAIVFDELEP

-116 AGQDSDC
+116 AGQDTDC
-123 QVNLKKKDCQIYNI
+123 QVKLKKDCQIYDI
-137 SADAEELKTAC
+137 SFDARELKTAC
-148 ESDGNIYIFM
+148 EADGNIYIFM
-158 DEDSSVSTNQATPEN
+158 DEDSSISTNQATPEN

-189 NGGKV
+189 NGGKLE
-194 QQSTD
+194 QSTD

-226 NLTFTASSTVG
+226 NLTFTASDTVE
-237 TTSTL
+237 TSAL

-252 ATVILKQCYINGM
+252 ATVILKQCRMNGI
-265 SMSNQGI
+265 SMSNLGT

-281 TLLLENCTFYNN
+281 KLLVENCTFYNN
-293 TSTNKGDVSFSE
+293 TSTNKGSASFSE

-319 CNFESNGDGNLM
+319 CNFETNGNDIM
-331 SNAAAIENSGSCH
+331 SNAAAIENSGSCR
-344 ITNTTFKGNTANRGS
+344 ITNTTFKDNLAQRGG
-359 AIMNNDNGILEIED
+359 AIMNNETGILEIES

-380 CTSNGG
+380 CTSSG
-386 YYARRGGAI
+386 YYAMRGGAI

-405 DSAFTGNKSSGKN
+405 DSTFTGNETLGQN
-418 KSEGTE
+418 ASEGTA

-433 GAISIKSYYDSNTKE
+433 GAISLKMG
-448 TKPSSLTLQNT
+448 SLTLQNT
-459 KFYNNSVTSTDS
+459 RFDNNSVTSTS
-471 DDAYGYGGA
+471 KNDAYGYGGA
-480 VLIEQSDASL
+480 VLIEQSDANL
-490 FLKDASGATM
+490 FLKDASGAAM
-500 EIDSY
+500 DIASY
-505 ISNYMNGNT
+505 INKYMSGNT

>member
-1 MKKLMF
+1 MKKFAF

-13 LLALVS
+13 LLAFVS
-19 CMNTSQESEGG
+19 CMNMSSGSEGG

-44 SSGHDDVDSF
+44 SSGHGDVDSF

-59 LDEKIIN
+59 LGEKII
-66 EKSITKETAD
+66 KEETINTETD
-76 MGGAIVFDELEP
+76 ETGGVIVFDELEP

-96 GRMSSKD
+96 GWMSSKD

-137 SADAEELKTAC
+137 SADAEELKKAC
-148 ESDGNIYIFM
+148 ESDGNAYIFM
-158 DEDSSVSTNQATPEN
+158 GADSSVSTNQATPDN
-173 NCQLTNITS
+173 YQLTNITS

-226 NLTFTASSTVG
+226 NLTFTASDTVE
-237 TTSTL
+237 TSAL

-293 TSTNKGDVSFSE
+293 TSTNKGAVSFSE

-319 CNFESNGDGNLM
+319 CNFESNGDGDLM

-359 AIMNNDNGILEIED
+359 AIMNNDTGILEIED

-395 FIQGGTVKIK
+395 FIQGGSVKIT
-405 DSAFTGNKSSGKN
+405 DSTFTGNKAGGYN
-418 KSEGTE
+418 PGSEGTE
-424 NGEFQKLGG
+424 AFKKLGG
-433 GAISIKSYYDSNTKE
+433 GAISIKTG
-448 TKPSSLTLQNT
+448 SLVLQNT
-459 KFYNNSVTSTDS
+459 RFKNNSVTSTS
-471 DDAYGYGGA
+471 NDDAYGYGGA

-490 FLKDASGATM
+490 LLKDASGAAM
-500 EIDSY
+500 DIASY
-505 ISNYMNGNT
+505 INNYMSGNT
-514 TAKNNA
+514 VGTGKE

>member
-1 MKKLMF
+1 
-7 SILPAL
+7 
-13 LLALVS
+13 
-19 CMNTSQESEGG
+19 
-30 SVRVVLPSSSRALY
+30 
-44 SSGHDDVDSF
+44 
-54 TVRLL
+54 
-59 LDEKIIN
+59 
-66 EKSITKETAD
+66 
-76 MGGAIVFDELEP
+76 
-88 ATYTVEVE
+88 
-96 GRMSSKD
+96 MSSKD

-137 SADAEELKTAC
+137 SVDARELKTAC
-148 ESDGNIYIFM
+148 ESDGNAYIFM
-158 DEDSSVSTNQATPEN
+158 GADSSVSTNQATPDN
-173 NCQLTNITS
+173 YQLTNITS

-209 QIKLFNVTGS
+209 QIKLFNVSGS

-226 NLTFTASSTVG
+226 NLTFTASDTVE
-237 TTSTL
+237 TSAL

-252 ATVILKQCYINGM
+252 ATVILKQCRMNGI
-265 SMSNQGI
+265 SMSNLGT

-281 TLLLENCTFYNN
+281 KLLVENCTFYNN
-293 TSTNKGDVSFSE
+293 TSTNKGNVSFSE

-405 DSAFTGNKSSGKN
+405 DSTFTGNETLGQN
-418 KSEGTE
+418 ASEGTA

-433 GAISIKSYYDSNTKE
+433 GAISLKMG
-448 TKPSSLTLQNT
+448 SLTLQNT
-459 KFYNNSVTSTDS
+459 RFDNNSVTSTS
-471 DDAYGYGGA
+471 KNDAYGYGGA
-480 VLIEQSDASL
+480 VLIEQSDANL
-490 FLKDASGATM
+490 FLKDASGAAM
-500 EIDSY
+500 DIASY
-505 ISNYMNGNT
+505 INKYMSGNT
-514 TAKNNA
+514 TAKTDA

>member
-1 MKKLMF
+1 
-7 SILPAL
+7 
-13 LLALVS
+13 
-19 CMNTSQESEGG
+19 
-30 SVRVVLPSSSRALY
+30 
-44 SSGHDDVDSF
+44 
-54 TVRLL
+54 
-59 LDEKIIN
+59 
-66 EKSITKETAD
+66 
-76 MGGAIVFDELEP
+76 
-88 ATYTVEVE
+88 
-96 GRMSSKD
+96 MSSKD

-137 SADAEELKTAC
+137 SVDAEELKTAC
-148 ESDGNIYIFM
+148 ESDGNAYIFM
-158 DEDSSVSTNQATPEN
+158 NEASSVSTNQATSEN
-173 NCQLTNITS
+173 NYQLTNITS

-226 NLTFTASSTVG
+226 NLTFTASSIVG

-265 SMSNQGI
+265 SMSNRDT

-281 TLLLENCTFYNN
+281 KLLLENCTFYNN
-293 TSTNKGDVSFSE
+293 KSTNKGDVSFSE

-319 CNFESNGDGNLM
+319 CTFESNGEENYA
-331 SNAAAIENSGSCH
+331 SNSAAIENSGSCH

-359 AIMNNDNGILEIED
+359 AIMNNNTGILEIES

-395 FIQGGTVKIK
+395 FIQGGSVKIT
-405 DSAFTGNKSSGKN
+405 DSTFTGNKAGGYN
-418 KSEGTE
+418 PGSEGTE
-424 NGEFQKLGG
+424 AFKKLGG
-433 GAISIKSYYDSNTKE
+433 GAISIKTG
-448 TKPSSLTLQNT
+448 SLVLQNT
-459 KFYNNSVTSTDS
+459 RFDSNSVTSTS
-471 DDAYGYGGA
+471 TDDANGYGGA

-490 FLKDASGATM
+490 FLKDASGAAM
-500 EIDSY
+500 DIASY
-505 ISNYMNGNT
+505 INKYMSGNT
-514 TAKNNA
+514 TAKTDA

>member
-1 MKKLMF
+1 
-7 SILPAL
+7 
-13 LLALVS
+13 
-19 CMNTSQESEGG
+19 
-30 SVRVVLPSSSRALY
+30 
-44 SSGHDDVDSF
+44 
-54 TVRLL
+54 
-59 LDEKIIN
+59 
-66 EKSITKETAD
+66 
-76 MGGAIVFDELEP
+76 
-88 ATYTVEVE
+88 
-96 GRMSSKD
+96 MSSKD

-123 QVNLKKKDCQIYNI
+123 QVNLKKKDCQIYDI
-137 SADAEELKTAC
+137 SFDARELKTAC
-148 ESDGNIYIFM
+148 EADGNTYIFM

-189 NGGKV
+189 NGGKLV
-194 QQSTD
+194 QSTD

-209 QIKLFNVTGS
+209 QIKLFNVSGS

-293 TSTNKGDVSFSE
+293 TSTNKGAVSFSE

-319 CNFESNGDGNLM
+319 CNFESNGDGDLM
-331 SNAAAIENSGSCH
+331 SNAAAIENSGSCR
-344 ITNTTFKGNTANRGS
+344 ISNTTFKGNKANRGS
-359 AIMNNDNGILEIED
+359 AIMNNDTGILEIED

-395 FIQGGTVKIK
+395 FIQGGSVKIT
-405 DSAFTGNKSSGKN
+405 DSTFTGNKAGGYN
-418 KSEGTE
+418 PGSEGTE
-424 NGEFQKLGG
+424 AFKKLGG
-433 GAISIKSYYDSNTKE
+433 GAISIKTG
-448 TKPSSLTLQNT
+448 SLVLQNT
-459 KFYNNSVTSTDS
+459 RFDSNSVTSTS
-471 DDAYGYGGA
+471 TDDANGYGGA
-480 VLIEQSDASL
+480 VLIEQSDANL

-505 ISNYMNGNT
+505 IDKYMSGNT
-514 TAKNNA
+514 TAKTNA
-520 GANIYCNG
+520 DANIYCNG

>member
-1 MKKLMF
+1 MKKFAF

-13 LLALVS
+13 LLAFVS
-19 CMNTSQESEGG
+19 CMNTSQGSESG

-44 SSGHDDVDSF
+44 SSGHGDVDSF

-59 LDEKIIN
+59 LDEKIIK
-66 EKSITKETAD
+66 EETISKETAD
-76 MGGAIVFDELEP
+76 TGGAIVFDELEP
-88 ATYTVEVE
+88 ATYTVEAE
-96 GRMSSKD
+96 GWMSSKD

-108 GTEEAKVT
+108 GSEEAKVT
-116 AGQDSDC
+116 AGQDTSC
-123 QVNLKKKDCQIYNI
+123 QVNLKKDCQIYNI
-137 SADAEELKTAC
+137 SADAKELKTAC
-148 ESDGNIYIFM
+148 ESDGNAYIFM
-158 DEDSSVSTNQATPEN
+158 GGNSSVSTNQATQAN
-173 NCQLTNITS
+173 NYQFANITS

-194 QQSTD
+194 QESTD
-199 DNKTLTTEGG
+199 DNKTLATEGG

-281 TLLLENCTFYNN
+281 KLLVENCTFYNN
-293 TSTNKGDVSFSE
+293 TSTNKGKVSFSE

-359 AIMNNDNGILEIED
+359 AIMNNNNGILEIED

-395 FIQGGTVKIK
+395 FIQGGSVKIT
-405 DSAFTGNKSSGKN
+405 DSTFTGNKAGGYN
-418 KSEGTE
+418 PGSEVTE
-424 NGEFQKLGG
+424 NGKFQKLGG
-433 GAISIKSYYDSNTKE
+433 GAISIKKG
-448 TKPSSLTLQNT
+448 SLTLQST
-459 KFYNNSVTSTDS
+459 RFENNSVTSTDS

-480 VLIEQSDASL
+480 VLIEQSDANL

>member
-1 MKKLMF
+1 
-7 SILPAL
+7 
-13 LLALVS
+13 
-19 CMNTSQESEGG
+19 
-30 SVRVVLPSSSRALY
+30 
-44 SSGHDDVDSF
+44 
-54 TVRLL
+54 
-59 LDEKIIN
+59 
-66 EKSITKETAD
+66 
-76 MGGAIVFDELEP
+76 
-88 ATYTVEVE
+88 
-96 GRMSSKD
+96 MSSKD

-137 SADAEELKTAC
+137 SVDARELKTAC
-148 ESDGNIYIFM
+148 ESDGNAYIFM
-158 DEDSSVSTNQATPEN
+158 GADSSVSTNQATPEN

-182 GTKIIRG
+182 STKIIRG

-199 DNKTLTTEGG
+199 DNQTLTTEGG
-209 QIKLFNVTGS
+209 QIKLFNVSGS

-293 TSTNKGDVSFSE
+293 TSTNKGSASFSE

-319 CNFESNGDGNLM
+319 CNFETNGNDIM
-331 SNAAAIENSGSCH
+331 SNAAAIENSGSCR
-344 ITNTTFKGNTANRGS
+344 ITNTTFKDNLAQRGG
-359 AIMNNDNGILEIED
+359 AIMNNETGILEIES

-380 CTSNGG
+380 CTSSGG

-395 FIQGGTVKIK
+395 FIQGGSVKIT
-405 DSAFTGNKSSGKN
+405 DSTFTGNKAGGYN
-418 KSEGTE
+418 PGSEGTE
-424 NGEFQKLGG
+424 AFKKLGG
-433 GAISIKSYYDSNTKE
+433 GAISIKTG
-448 TKPSSLTLQNT
+448 SLVLQNT
-459 KFYNNSVTSTDS
+459 RFDSNSVTSTS
-471 DDAYGYGGA
+471 TDDANGYGGA

-490 FLKDASGATM
+490 LLKDASGATM

-505 ISNYMNGNT
+505 IDKYMSGNT
-514 TAKNNA
+514 TAKPNA

>member
-1 MKKLMF
+1 
-7 SILPAL
+7 
-13 LLALVS
+13 
-19 CMNTSQESEGG
+19 
-30 SVRVVLPSSSRALY
+30 
-44 SSGHDDVDSF
+44 
-54 TVRLL
+54 
-59 LDEKIIN
+59 
-66 EKSITKETAD
+66 
-76 MGGAIVFDELEP
+76 
-88 ATYTVEVE
+88 
-96 GRMSSKD
+96 MSSKD

-137 SADAEELKTAC
+137 SVDARELKTAC
-148 ESDGNIYIFM
+148 ESDGNAYIFM
-158 DEDSSVSTNQATPEN
+158 GADSSVSTNQATPEN

-293 TSTNKGDVSFSE
+293 TSTNKGSASFSE

-319 CNFESNGDGNLM
+319 CNFETNGNDIM
-331 SNAAAIENSGSCH
+331 SNAAAIENSGSCR
-344 ITNTTFKGNTANRGS
+344 ITNTTFKDNLAQRGG
-359 AIMNNDNGILEIED
+359 AIMNNETGILEIES

-380 CTSNGG
+380 CTSSG
-386 YYARRGGAI
+386 YYAMRGGAI

-405 DSAFTGNKSSGKN
+405 DSTFTGNETLGQN
-418 KSEGTE
+418 ASEGTA

-433 GAISIKSYYDSNTKE
+433 GAISLKMG
-448 TKPSSLTLQNT
+448 SLTLQNT
-459 KFYNNSVTSTDS
+459 RFDNNSVTSTS
-471 DDAYGYGGA
+471 KNDAYGYGGA
-480 VLIEQSDASL
+480 VLIEQSDANL

>member
-19 CMNTSQESEGG
+19 CMNISQGSEGG

-44 SSGHDDVDSF
+44 SSGHGDVDSF

-59 LDEKIIN
+59 LGEKII
-66 EKSITKETAD
+66 KEETINTETD
-76 MGGAIVFDELEP
+76 ETGGVIVFDELEP

-96 GRMSSKD
+96 GWMSSKD

-137 SADAEELKTAC
+137 SADAEELKKAC
-148 ESDGNIYIFM
+148 ESDGNAYIFM
-158 DEDSSVSTNQATPEN
+158 GADSSVSTNQASSEN
-173 NCQLTNITS
+173 NQLTNITS

-199 DNKTLTTEGG
+199 DNQTLTTEGG
-209 QIKLFNVTGS
+209 QIKLFNVSGS

-226 NLTFTASSTVG
+226 NLTFTASDTVE
-237 TTSTL
+237 TSAL

-252 ATVILKQCYINGM
+252 ATVILKQCRMNGI
-265 SMSNQGI
+265 SMSNLGT

-281 TLLLENCTFYNN
+281 KLLVENCTFYNN
-293 TSTNKGDVSFSE
+293 TSTNKGNVSFSE

-319 CNFESNGDGNLM
+319 CNFETNGNDIM
-331 SNAAAIENSGSCH
+331 SNAAAIENSGSCR
-344 ITNTTFKGNTANRGS
+344 ITNTTFKDNLAQRGG
-359 AIMNNDNGILEIED
+359 AIMNNETGILEIES

-380 CTSNGG
+380 CTSSG
-386 YYARRGGAI
+386 YYAMRGGAI

-405 DSAFTGNKSSGKN
+405 DSTFTGNETLGQN
-418 KSEGTE
+418 ASEGTA

-433 GAISIKSYYDSNTKE
+433 GAISLKMG
-448 TKPSSLTLQNT
+448 SLTLQNT
-459 KFYNNSVTSTDS
+459 RFDNNSVTSTS
-471 DDAYGYGGA
+471 KNDAYGYGGA
-480 VLIEQSDASL
+480 VLIEQSDANL
-490 FLKDASGATM
+490 FLKDASGAAM
-500 EIDSY
+500 DIASY
-505 ISNYMNGNT
+505 INKYMSGNT
-514 TAKNNA
+514 TAKTDA

>member
-1 MKKLMF
+1 
-7 SILPAL
+7 
-13 LLALVS
+13 
-19 CMNTSQESEGG
+19 
-30 SVRVVLPSSSRALY
+30 
-44 SSGHDDVDSF
+44 
-54 TVRLL
+54 
-59 LDEKIIN
+59 
-66 EKSITKETAD
+66 
-76 MGGAIVFDELEP
+76 
-88 ATYTVEVE
+88 
-96 GRMSSKD
+96 MSSKD

-148 ESDGNIYIFM
+148 ESDGNAYIFM
-158 DEDSSVSTNQATPEN
+158 GADSSVSTNQATPDN
-173 NCQLTNITS
+173 YQLTNITS

-226 NLTFTASSTVG
+226 NLTFTASDTVE
-237 TTSTL
+237 TSAL

-252 ATVILKQCYINGM
+252 ATVILKQCRMNGI
-265 SMSNQGI
+265 SMSNLGT

-281 TLLLENCTFYNN
+281 KLLVENCTFYNN
-293 TSTNKGDVSFSE
+293 TSTNKGSASFSE

-319 CNFESNGDGNLM
+319 CNFETNGNDIM
-331 SNAAAIENSGSCH
+331 SNAAAIENSGSCR
-344 ITNTTFKGNTANRGS
+344 ITNTTFKDNLAQRGG
-359 AIMNNDNGILEIED
+359 AIMNNETGILEIES

-380 CTSNGG
+380 CTSSG
-386 YYARRGGAI
+386 YYAMRGGAI

-405 DSAFTGNKSSGKN
+405 DSTFTGNETLGQN
-418 KSEGTE
+418 ASEGTA

-433 GAISIKSYYDSNTKE
+433 GAISLKMG
-448 TKPSSLTLQNT
+448 SLTLQNT
-459 KFYNNSVTSTDS
+459 RFDNNSVTSTS
-471 DDAYGYGGA
+471 KNDAYGYGGA
-480 VLIEQSDASL
+480 VLIEQSDANL
-490 FLKDASGATM
+490 FLKDASGAAM

>member
-7 SILPAL
+7 SILPAF

-19 CMNTSQESEGG
+19 CMNMSSGSEGG

-59 LDEKIIN
+59 LGEKIIN

-76 MGGAIVFDELEP
+76 MGGVIVFDELEP

-96 GRMSSKD
+96 GWMSSKD

-137 SADAEELKTAC
+137 SADAEELKKAC
-148 ESDGNIYIFM
+148 ESDGNAYIFM
-158 DEDSSVSTNQATPEN
+158 GADSSVSTNQATPDN
-173 NCQLTNITS
+173 YQLTNITS

-199 DNKTLTTEGG
+199 DNKTLTTEGD
-209 QIKLFNVTGS
+209 QIKLFNVSGS

-226 NLTFTASSTVG
+226 NLTFTASSIVG
-237 TTSTL
+237 TTSAL

-319 CNFESNGDGNLM
+319 CTFESNGEENYA
-331 SNAAAIENSGSCH
+331 SNAAAIENSGSCR
-344 ITNTTFKGNTANRGS
+344 ITNTTFKGNKANRGS
-359 AIMNNDNGILEIED
+359 AIMNNDTGSLEIED
-373 STFDSNT
+373 STFDSNM
-380 CTSNGG
+380 CTSNSG

-395 FIQGGTVKIK
+395 FIQGGSVKIT
-405 DSAFTGNKSSGKN
+405 DSTFTGNKSSGKN

-433 GAISIKSYYDSNTKE
+433 GAISIKKG
-448 TKPSSLTLQNT
+448 SLTLQST
-459 KFYNNSVTSTDS
+459 RFENNSVTSTDS

-480 VLIEQSDASL
+480 VLIEQSDANL

-505 ISNYMNGNT
+505 ISNYMNGNKVGT
-514 TAKNNA
+514 GKE

>member
-13 LLALVS
+13 LLAFVS

-44 SSGHDDVDSF
+44 SSGHGDVDSF

-59 LDEKIIN
+59 LGEKIIN

-76 MGGAIVFDELEP
+76 TGGAIVFDELEP

-96 GRMSSKD
+96 GWMSSKD

-137 SADAEELKTAC
+137 SANAEELKTAC
-148 ESDGNIYIFM
+148 ESDGNAYIFM
-158 DEDSSVSTNQATPEN
+158 DEDSSVSTNQASSEN
-173 NCQLTNITS
+173 NQLTNITS

-199 DNKTLTTEGG
+199 DNQTLTTEGG
-209 QIKLFNVTGS
+209 QIKLFNVSGS

-226 NLTFTASSTVG
+226 NLTFTASKIVG
-237 TTSTL
+237 TNSTL

-281 TLLLENCTFYNN
+281 KLLVENCTFYNN
-293 TSTNKGDVSFSE
+293 TSTNKGSASFSE

-319 CNFESNGDGNLM
+319 CNFETNGNDIM
-331 SNAAAIENSGSCH
+331 SNAAAIENSGSCR
-344 ITNTTFKGNTANRGS
+344 ITNTTFKDNLAQRGG
-359 AIMNNDNGILEIED
+359 AIMNNETGILEIES

-380 CTSNGG
+380 CTSSG
-386 YYARRGGAI
+386 YYAMRGGAI

-405 DSAFTGNKSSGKN
+405 DSTFTGNESLGQN
-418 KSEGTE
+418 ASEGTA

-433 GAISIKSYYDSNTKE
+433 GAISLKMG
-448 TKPSSLTLQNT
+448 SLTLQNT
-459 KFYNNSVTSTDS
+459 RFDNNSVTSTS
-471 DDAYGYGGA
+471 KNDAYGYGGA
-480 VLIEQSDASL
+480 VLIEQSDANL
-490 FLKDASGATM
+490 FLKDASGAAM
-500 EIDSY
+500 DIASY
-505 ISNYMNGNT
+505 INKYMSGNT
-514 TAKNNA
+514 TAKTDA

>member
-1 MKKLMF
+1 
-7 SILPAL
+7 
-13 LLALVS
+13 
-19 CMNTSQESEGG
+19 
-30 SVRVVLPSSSRALY
+30 
-44 SSGHDDVDSF
+44 
-54 TVRLL
+54 
-59 LDEKIIN
+59 
-66 EKSITKETAD
+66 
-76 MGGAIVFDELEP
+76 
-88 ATYTVEVE
+88 
-96 GRMSSKD
+96 MSSKD

-148 ESDGNIYIFM
+148 ESDGNAYIFM
-158 DEDSSVSTNQATPEN
+158 GADSSVSTNQATPDN
-173 NCQLTNITS
+173 YQLTNITS

-252 ATVILKQCYINGM
+252 ATVILKQCRMNGI
-265 SMSNQGI
+265 SMSNLGT

-281 TLLLENCTFYNN
+281 KLLVENCTFYNN
-293 TSTNKGDVSFSE
+293 TSTNKGNVSFSE

-331 SNAAAIENSGSCH
+331 SNAAAIENSGSCR
-344 ITNTTFKGNTANRGS
+344 ISNTTFKGNKANRGS
-359 AIMNNDNGILEIED
+359 AIMNNDTGILEIED

-418 KSEGTE
+418 KSEDTE

-433 GAISIKSYYDSNTKE
+433 GAISIKKG
-448 TKPSSLTLQNT
+448 SLTLQST
-459 KFYNNSVTSTDS
+459 RFDSNSVTSTDS

-490 FLKDASGATM
+490 FLKDASGAAM
-500 EIDSY
+500 DIESY
-505 ISNYMNGNT
+505 TNKYMSGNKVGT
-514 TAKNNA
+514 GKE

>member
-1 MKKLMF
+1 MKKFAF

-13 LLALVS
+13 LLAFVS
-19 CMNTSQESEGG
+19 CMNMSSGSEGG

-44 SSGHDDVDSF
+44 SSGHGDVDSF

-59 LDEKIIN
+59 LGEKII
-66 EKSITKETAD
+66 KEETINTETD
-76 MGGAIVFDELEP
+76 ETGGVIVFDELEP

-96 GRMSSKD
+96 GWMSSKD

-123 QVNLKKKDCQIYNI
+123 QVNLKKKDYQIYNI

-148 ESDGNIYIFM
+148 ESDGNAYIFM
-158 DEDSSVSTNQATPEN
+158 GADSSVSTNQATPDN
-173 NCQLTNITS
+173 YQLTNITS

-226 NLTFTASSTVG
+226 NLTFTASDTVE
-237 TTSTL
+237 TSAL

-252 ATVILKQCYINGM
+252 ATVILKQCRMNGI
-265 SMSNQGI
+265 SMSNLGT

-281 TLLLENCTFYNN
+281 KLLVENCTFYNN
-293 TSTNKGDVSFSE
+293 TSTNKGSASFSE

-319 CNFESNGDGNLM
+319 CNFETNGNDIM
-331 SNAAAIENSGSCH
+331 SNAAAIENSGSCR
-344 ITNTTFKGNTANRGS
+344 ITNTTFKDNLAQRGG
-359 AIMNNDNGILEIED
+359 AIMNNETGILEIES

-380 CTSNGG
+380 CTSSG
-386 YYARRGGAI
+386 YYAMRGGAI

-405 DSAFTGNKSSGKN
+405 DSTFTGNETLGQN
-418 KSEGTE
+418 ASEGTA

-433 GAISIKSYYDSNTKE
+433 GAISLKMG
-448 TKPSSLTLQNT
+448 SLTLQNT
-459 KFYNNSVTSTDS
+459 RFDNNSVTSTS
-471 DDAYGYGGA
+471 KNDAYGYGGA
-480 VLIEQSDASL
+480 ILIEQSDANL
-490 FLKDASGATM
+490 FLKDASGAAM
-500 EIDSY
+500 DIASY
-505 ISNYMNGNT
+505 INKYMRGNT
-514 TAKNNA
+514 VGTGKE

>member
-1 MKKLMF
+1 
-7 SILPAL
+7 
-13 LLALVS
+13 
-19 CMNTSQESEGG
+19 
-30 SVRVVLPSSSRALY
+30 
-44 SSGHDDVDSF
+44 
-54 TVRLL
+54 
-59 LDEKIIN
+59 
-66 EKSITKETAD
+66 
-76 MGGAIVFDELEP
+76 
-88 ATYTVEVE
+88 
-96 GRMSSKD
+96 MSSKD

-137 SADAEELKTAC
+137 SADAEELKKAC

-173 NCQLTNITS
+173 NCQLTNINS

-199 DNKTLTTEGG
+199 DNKTLATEGG

-293 TSTNKGDVSFSE
+293 TSTNKGAVSFSE
-305 CIRIENGAQ
+305 CIRIDNGAQ

-395 FIQGGTVKIK
+395 FIQGGSVKIT
-405 DSAFTGNKSSGKN
+405 DSTFTGNKAGGYN
-418 KSEGTE
+418 PGSEVTE
-424 NGEFQKLGG
+424 NGKFQKLGG
-433 GAISIKSYYDSNTKE
+433 GAISIKKG
-448 TKPSSLTLQNT
+448 SLTLQST
-459 KFYNNSVTSTDS
+459 RFENNSVTSTDS

-480 VLIEQSDASL
+480 VLIEQSDANL